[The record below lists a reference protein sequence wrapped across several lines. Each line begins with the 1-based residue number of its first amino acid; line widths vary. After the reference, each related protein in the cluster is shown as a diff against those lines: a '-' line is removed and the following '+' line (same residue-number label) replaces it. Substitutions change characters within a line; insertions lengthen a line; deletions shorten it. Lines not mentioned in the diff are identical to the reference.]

1 MKESIQHKIDLI
13 MQLAKTSVK
22 GSAMKDVEAFRAS
35 NDSLSKSIRNEKE
48 ANVFLAELNAVVENA
63 RRK

>member
-1 MKESIQHKIDLI
+1 MK
-13 MQLAKTSVK
+13 LAKTPVK
-22 GSAMKDVEAFRAS
+22 TATVNDVEAIRSS

-48 ANVFLAELNAVVENA
+48 ASVFLAELNAVVENA